1 MTKKYPKITVVTP
14 SFNQGEFLERTIL
27 SIINQDYPNLEYIVC
42 DGGSTDQSVSIIKKY
57 EKYITWWCSEKD
69 KGQTDAINK
78 GFKRA
83 TGDVVGWINSDDVL
97 LPGALWTVADFYANH
112 PDTDFANGFTIE
124 IDGNDKII
132 KFMHTVFN
140 KFLARHGGYNV
151 SQLGMFWRRDIFGK
165 IGYLDDSFHAM
176 MDVEWLARVYDSGV
190 KVRRINSNLGAIRIH
205 EGTKTALRG
214 EIWSRDSKEL
224 IRKYSN
230 RYRRNRKSMFYKFFR
245 FCKVVDGC
253 FFRDVIMTMKYKG
266 KPVAEY
272 SENLKHCL
280 RKG

>member
-124 IDGNDKII
+124 IERQNYQI
-132 KFMHTVFN
+132 
-140 KFLARHGGYNV
+140 
-151 SQLGMFWRRDIFGK
+151 
-165 IGYLDDSFHAM
+165 HA
-176 MDVEWLARVYDSGV
+176 
-190 KVRRINSNLGAIRIH
+190 
-205 EGTKTALRG
+205 
-214 EIWSRDSKEL
+214 
-224 IRKYSN
+224 
-230 RYRRNRKSMFYKFFR
+230 YRF
-245 FCKVVDGC
+245 
-253 FFRDVIMTMKYKG
+253 
-266 KPVAEY
+266 
-272 SENLKHCL
+272 
-280 RKG
+280 